1 MYCKL
6 VHHVCDVTGD
16 VPGTDRNDPFRWHIS
31 PKWYKISK
39 KCDGRSIQ
47 TWGELAIANGTT
59 VASVPVLSQVT
70 CAKICDKILHLCQ
83 RNVYLPGWQLDYPR
97 WRNDYFSMKAERTSV
112 V

>member
-47 TWGELAIANGTT
+47 TWGELAIANGTV
-59 VASVPVLSQVT
+59 VAHVPVLSQVT

-83 RNVYLPGWQLDYPR
+83 
-97 WRNDYFSMKAERTSV
+97 
-112 V
+112 